1 MPDLIDVLE
10 KFFQERR
17 SIALGSTIE
26 PCIFAF
32 GDYAI
37 GV

>member
-10 KFFQERR
+10 KFFQERS
-17 SIALGSTIE
+17 SIALGSAIE

-32 GDYAI
+32 SI
-37 GV
+37 I